1 MFIRRFLQPLTLN
14 ARNSS
19 SRSLWT
25 AVTGTGPTLEACL
38 DSCVQQAK
46 LQKGATVAIA
56 MVSKSF
62 EAHDYENLPSLVKER
77 LSPTWLVGSV
87 VDRVPSFEH
96 GVSLWVGYDEK
107 VVGFQVKDG
116 PERNK
121 VRSVSVGRWGRPEDL
136 SRVNY
141 QRQKMEDAGWEG
153 FESIS
158 RPTQQ
163 YPLPDEL
170 STSKTPSLV
179 FLASDN
185 EPDELL
191 KNLDHHFPDTAKVG
205 IISAST
211 PFVNGNPYTLFYQDK
226 LMGAGITGFA
236 SYSAKKVEAGDV
248 SIEHAA
254 LQAMGKTMKITRC
267 RGNII
272 LDLDQAG
279 ATGLLLELI
288 KNKQNALISKDETF
302 YLGIYA
308 PGEVNED
315 KSKMTVCRV
324 TSGDP
329 SRGNMSI
336 DTTIDLQEGQV
347 VQFMRRTKIANSDLL
362 KPAKDDCLVLG
373 VSDKDTTIDAFQ
385 VNIPPSGQAIV
396 GVVGGSSENGV
407 IIGKP
412 GMQSQIMDVPYSK
425 VTLCTQ

>member
-1 MFIRRFLQPLTLN
+1 MFIRRSLQPTTLN
-14 ARNSS
+14 VRHPSL
-19 SRSLWT
+19 RSLWT
-25 AVTGTGPTLEACL
+25 AVTGTGSTLEACL

-46 LQKGATVAIA
+46 LQKGATVAVA

-62 EAHDYENLPSLVKER
+62 DAYDYESLPKLVKDR

-87 VDRVPSFEH
+87 VDRVPSVEH

-121 VRSVSVGRWGRPEDL
+121 VRSVSVGRWGRPEEL

-153 FESIS
+153 FESVS

-191 KNLDHHFPDTAKVG
+191 KNLDHHFPDTAKANIG

-211 PFVNGNPYTLFYQDK
+211 PFVNGNPYTLFYQDQ
-226 LMGAGITGFA
+226 LMDAGITGFA
-236 SYSAKKVEAGDV
+236 SYSQKKVQADNISV
-248 SIEHAA
+248 EHVA
-254 LQAMGKTMKITRC
+254 LQTMGKTMKITRC

-288 KNKQNALISKDETF
+288 QNKQNALISKDETF

-308 PGEVNED
+308 PGEVNDD

-329 SRGNMSI
+329 SRGNMSV

-347 VQFMRRTKIANSDLL
+347 VQVRIFSLN
-362 KPAKDDCLVLG
+362 
-373 VSDKDTTIDAFQ
+373 ID
-385 VNIPPSGQAIV
+385 
-396 GVVGGSSENGV
+396 
-407 IIGKP
+407 
-412 GMQSQIMDVPYSK
+412 
-425 VTLCTQ
+425 